1 MKKAPKTINIIPII
15 LFLEIDSFK
24 IMIPRIE
31 AWTVA
36 ISLSGATKETDD
48 NLYAYKIIG

>member
-1 MKKAPKTINIIPII
+1 MNIIPII
-15 LFLEIDSFK
+15 LFLETISFK
-24 IMIPRIE
+24 IIIPRIE
-31 AWTVA
+31 ACTVA